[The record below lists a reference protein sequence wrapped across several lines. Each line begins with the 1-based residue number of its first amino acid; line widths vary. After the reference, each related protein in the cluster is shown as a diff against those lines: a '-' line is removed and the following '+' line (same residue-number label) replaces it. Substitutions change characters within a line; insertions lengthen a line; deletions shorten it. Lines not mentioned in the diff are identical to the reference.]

1 LSALPPPDGAE
12 PLDPITALMP
22 WAGPEDKPFRLRL
35 HRAGARA
42 TARATRSKHGKARVL
57 FWTAADIAHERT
69 FARADVDHLKDGI
82 AAISYLFLAANII
95 ERTEA
100 ADA

>member
-1 LSALPPPDGAE
+1 
-12 PLDPITALMP
+12 M
-22 WAGPEDKPFRLRL
+22 
-35 HRAGARA
+35 
-42 TARATRSKHGKARVL
+42 

-69 FARADVDHLKDGI
+69 FARIPIEHLNDGI

-100 ADA
+100 PDADG